1 MSASVQETAGDLS
14 ATASAERQWYIVG
27 RWQEYE
33 GEARANLLR
42 IIAIGAFY
50 AVELLNYYG
59 LRLGW
64 LELPRVEGVDQR
76 FHLAVTAVA
85 AAWVLTSLGVLCC
98 LRQRI
103 FPAALKYVSTAVD
116 IVSLTT
122 ILMLADGP
130 RSPLVVGYF
139 LVIALAGLRFSLP
152 LVWCATGGS
161 LAGYLWLLGYAK
173 WFAAPERELRVE
185 RYQQLIVLL
194 AIGLSGI
201 VLGQIVRRVRQV
213 AEDYAAR
220 RWSLPATAERE
231 AS

>member
-1 MSASVQETAGDLS
+1 MSASDDHRGD
-14 ATASAERQWYIVG
+14 ARSAERQWYIVG

-42 IIAIGAFY
+42 IIGIGVFY

-64 LELPRVEGVDQR
+64 LELPPVEGVDQR
-76 FHLAVTAVA
+76 FHQAVTAVA
-85 AAWVLTSLGVLCC
+85 AAWVLTSLGVLFC
-98 LRQRI
+98 LRRQI
-103 FPAALKYVSTAVD
+103 FPAGLKYFSTAVD

-122 ILMLADGP
+122 VLMLADGP

-139 LVIALAGLRFSLP
+139 LIVALAGLRFSLP
-152 LVWCATGGS
+152 LVWSATCGS
-161 LAGYLWLLGYAK
+161 LVAYLFLLGYAK
-173 WFAAPERELRVE
+173 WFAAPERNLRVE
-185 RYQQLIVLL
+185 RYQQLIMVL

-201 VLGQIVRRVRQV
+201 VLGQIVRRVRHM

-220 RWSLPATAERE
+220 RSSAPERE